1 MGANVNANVCHL
13 CGGEL
18 APYGVGKL
26 KCKFCDTI
34 YEEKVIN
41 GEDGVLLVEAYKQ
54 LRGGETDEA
63 YKSFIDIIDRSPA
76 CYEACFG
83 VALANHGIVYV
94 DDSREGKRKRVP
106 TCYNT
111 TLTPFCEDS
120 YYKKAIEIAP
130 ADIREKY
137 AKDAAEIDRIREH
150 WVQMASKEK
159 PYDIFISFKDSDDA
173 TKKRTEDSVQAQ
185 EIYTWLT
192 DQGYRVFYSR
202 TSLADK
208 ISENYEPYIYNALQT
223 AKVMIVYGQKAE
235 YFNAYWVRNEWRRW
249 WKRIDGGDKHPQSLV
264 VAYENMDAYDIPKTL
279 LRGGMMALDA
289 SKKDFFPLLLS
300 HIKKI
305 FASLE
310 AKSGNVRVE
319 LAGFSGKRATKI
331 EGEKIAKK
339 QLGSGVKKT
348 HSATV
353 AGAVSVREIGVVSE
367 EKQLAIE
374 DSKALNLG
382 NAALSN
388 KRYKKALEYYAQVLS
403 SGDNAEAHI
412 GTMFASLN
420 VNTDADFVSR
430 SPKFEGFTHFDGVM
444 ANCTQAQL
452 DRVANF
458 FCQAE
463 EECFKNNSIEKG
475 IGFFE
480 KLVAYNIPQRDKAL
494 DIIVNKIH
502 RTIGT
507 AGNTATRL
515 CDVYFKAIASEDA
528 ETYISHCA
536 DIADKAIDYKN
547 YVLAKAVNDRIGKI
561 DENVDV
567 FIYNNIRL
575 EVKSALKG
583 ESVLDIYKLPSFAQI
598 DNLLSNV
605 TKQSAKT
612 YNLLL
617 TNAVFSGLE
626 SVYSLKN
633 TAIKNKIVDLFKI
646 VISYTYEHYYLEGK
660 TTDEAGF
667 KFAFFS
673 KLLNKNANKQAYTEQ
688 EINALKDHI
697 LKTLDEDAVDEYAA
711 YELAQAVYFMRIGA
725 FDSAKRALARS
736 LELIPNDSNARI
748 LDMCCTFAVTE
759 RDVVRARCE
768 LNEKMKNSASNAV
781 LYALIEK
788 AYDSAAEDLTKHF
801 ENLLKY
807 CKKEEDWRKDSQS
820 EFYISHIKE
829 DKYYKYLAS
838 FKPAEKT
845 SAVFAT
851 IAREN
856 LDYKYEPRTQYDY
869 IIKIFTDE
877 IVNFITDTGAKKEV
891 VKLTDLYYKLLKYI
905 DAGNKTYMCERLKFM
920 GDFML
925 AERYFD
931 IAERFYTYA
940 VSENQLDGELYWKRL
955 HAKFH
960 AVNSIELIL
969 SKKRV
974 EPDEDFNTVLKLVDE
989 ADVEKYLQVPN
1000 KQEYLLSHR
1009 SFKSLLNKKKN
1020 FIPASDVNM
1029 LFVCG
1034 DEKFKK
1040 YLKDLDEKEQKE
1052 QEKRKKARAHAAAK
1066 SGVTGVAILIF
1077 LISLVFVAAEVLAA
1091 VKFEVIYNIV
1101 KIGDSADRQMHLAN
1115 KAALIVTAAI
1125 AFVLQIVHVARLQ
1138 KTKLGVTIIAQI
1150 AVMGVVMLLDFV
1162 LVQTFAFSDLMAWG
1176 AAAGTVGFMI
1186 NYTIWQ
1192 ATADV
1197 DFPDEMWNALG
1208 KSMSTLFIVG
1218 AFMILPMI
1226 FKDKITTA
1234 VQVILLILM
1243 VAAIIAGIAWDKS
1256 DEMEARAWTIAGIY
1270 IAAQVILA
1278 IVFAIVNAIFHS
1290 ISIGGIIGGVIIL
1303 LIGIGVIIGLFSG

>member
-1 MGANVNANVCHL
+1 MGTNNNHLCHL
-13 CGGEL
+13 CNGEL
-18 APYGVGKL
+18 IPYGIGKL

-34 YEEKVIN
+34 YEEEVIN
-41 GEDGVLLVEAYKQ
+41 GEEGILLVDAYKQ
-54 LRGGETDEA
+54 LRDGETDEA
-63 YKSFIDIIDRSPA
+63 YKSFIDIIDRSPK
-76 CYEACFG
+76 CYEAFFG

-94 DDSREGKRKRVP
+94 DDSRGDNRKRVP

-111 TLTPFCEDS
+111 TLTPFREDS
-120 YYKKAIEIAP
+120 YYQKAIETAP
-130 ADIREKY
+130 PEIREKY
-137 AKDAAEIDRIREH
+137 EKDAAEIDRIREH
-150 WVQMASKEK
+150 WVQMAAKEK
-159 PYDIFISFKDSDDA
+159 PYDIFISFKDTDDV

-264 VAYENMDAYDIPKTL
+264 VAYENMNAYDIPKTL

-319 LAGFSGKRATKI
+319 LAGFNGKRATKI

-339 QLGSGVKKT
+339 QLGSGVKK
-348 HSATV
+348 ANKAV
-353 AGAVSVREIGVVSE
+353 AAGAVTVREIGVVSE
-367 EKQLAIE
+367 EKELAIE
-374 DSKALNLG
+374 DSKALSLG

-388 KRYKKALEYYAQVLS
+388 KRYKKALEYYAQVLQ

-420 VNTDADFVSR
+420 VNTDKDFVLR
-430 SPKFEGFTHFDGVM
+430 SSKFEGFSHFDGVM
-444 ANCTQAQL
+444 ASCTQAQL

-458 FCQAE
+458 FCESE
-463 EECFKNNSIEKG
+463 EECFKNNNIEKG

-494 DIIVNKIH
+494 KIIVDKLND
-502 RTIGT
+502 TIGQSVSV
-507 AGNTATRL
+507 AARL
-515 CDVYFKAIASEDA
+515 SDVYFEAIASEDA
-528 ETYISHCA
+528 DKYIRHCSEVV
-536 DIADKAIDYKN
+536 DKAIECKN
-547 YVLAKAVNDRIGKI
+547 YTLAESVNGRIGKV
-561 DENVDV
+561 DENADI
-567 FIYNNIRL
+567 FIFNKIRL
-575 EVKSALKG
+575 EVKSTLKG
-583 ESVLDIYKLPSFAQI
+583 KSVLDIYKLAGFSEI

-605 TKQSAKT
+605 TKQSANT
-612 YNLLL
+612 YNRLLV
-617 TNAVFSGLE
+617 NAVFMGLS
-626 SVYSLKN
+626 SVYTGKN
-633 TAIKNKIVDLFKI
+633 AAIKNKVVELFKI
-646 VISYTYEHYYLEGK
+646 IISYTYEVYYLYEK
-660 TTDEAGF
+660 NTDEAGF
-667 KFAFFS
+667 KFAFFTE
-673 KLLNKNANKQAYTEQ
+673 LLLQNALRRVYTEQ
-688 EINALKDHI
+688 EIGALKEHI
-697 LKTLDEDAVDEYAA
+697 LKTLDENAVDEYAA
-711 YELAQAVYFMRIGA
+711 YELAQAVYFMRISA
-725 FDSAKRALARS
+725 FSSAKKALARS

-748 LDMCCTFAVTE
+748 LDMCCTYEITLK
-759 RDVVRARCE
+759 DVKRARGE
-768 LNEKMKNSASNAV
+768 LNEKLQLSASNAL

-788 AYDSAAEDLTKHF
+788 AYASATEDLTKHF

-807 CKKEEDWRKDSQS
+807 CKKEDDWRKDSQS
-820 EFYISHIKE
+820 EFYVSHMQGDI
-829 DKYYKYLAS
+829 YYGYLAS
-838 FKPAEKT
+838 FKPAERT

-869 IIKIFTDE
+869 VIKIFTDE

-891 VKLTDLYYKLLKYI
+891 IKLTDLYYKLLKYI
-905 DAGNKTYMCERLKFM
+905 DAGNKTFMCERLKFM
-920 GDFML
+920 GDFLL

-931 IAERFYTYA
+931 LAEKFYTYA
-940 VSENQLDGELYWKRL
+940 ISENQLDGELYWKRL
-955 HAKFH
+955 HAKFG
-960 AVNSIELIL
+960 AVNTIDLIL

-974 EPDEDFNTVLKLVDE
+974 EPDEDFNSVLKLVDE
-989 ADVEKYLQVPN
+989 SEVEKYLQVPN

-1020 FIPASDVNM
+1020 FIPASDVNR

-1034 DEKFKK
+1034 DDEFKK
-1040 YLKDLDEKEQKE
+1040 YLKELDETEQQA
-1052 QEKRKKARAHAAAK
+1052 QEKRKKERAHAVAK
-1066 SGVTGVAILIF
+1066 SGIAGVAILIF

-1101 KIGDSADRQMHLAN
+1101 KLGDSADRQMHLAN

-1125 AFVLQIVHVARLQ
+1125 AFVLQIVHVAKLQ

-1150 AVMGVVMLLDFV
+1150 AVMGLIVLSDFV
-1162 LVQTFAFSDLMAWG
+1162 LVQTFEFSDLIAWS
-1176 AAAGTVGFMI
+1176 AAVGMVGFMI

-1192 ATADV
+1192 ATADM
-1197 DFPDEMWNALG
+1197 DFPEDAWLALG
-1208 KSMSTLFIVG
+1208 KSLSTYVIAA
-1218 AFMILPMI
+1218 AFTVLPMI
-1226 FKDKITTA
+1226 FKDKLTVA
-1234 VQVILLILM
+1234 VQILLAVLM
-1243 VAAIIAGIAWDKS
+1243 VAGVIAGIAWDLIDDMS
-1256 DEMEARAWTIAGIY
+1256 ARAWITAGIY
-1270 IAAQVILA
+1270 VASQIVLS
-1278 IVFAIVNAIFHS
+1278 IVFAIVGAIFQT
-1290 ISIGGIIGGVIIL
+1290 ISIGGIVVGVIVIV
-1303 LIGIGVIIGLFSG
+1303 IGIFIIVGMFAN